1 MPSQIKSSPSIIQPM
16 ESVAEAKDKQ
26 TEKKI
31 IKGIKQLYDQIVNLE
46 ALRIDNAS
54 GKKIENQKRK
64 IENLSSQIFDLQSE
78 YKTLINEDYE
88 KLFDEYKQTGN
99 RRKILSVLNYK
110 TPFEKKLNSL
120 HSYYN
125 KELDRHYS
133 KQRQI
138 ENKIDVL
145 EDERQYFKKS
155 WKHKISKYETRI
167 QKLNEALRINQ
178 YLINLDEEI
187 KVVISDFLSELA
199 DLKNTLKKQHEEL
212 YKEQKKET

>member
-1 MPSQIKSSPSIIQPM
+1 M
-16 ESVAEAKDKQ
+16 
-26 TEKKI
+26 
-31 IKGIKQLYDQIVNLE
+31 
-46 ALRIDNAS
+46 
-54 GKKIENQKRK
+54 
-64 IENLSSQIFDLQSE
+64 
-78 YKTLINEDYE
+78 
-88 KLFDEYKQTGN
+88 
-99 RRKILSVLNYK
+99 LNYK
-110 TPFEKKLNSL
+110 TLLEKKLNSL

-167 QKLNEALRINQ
+167 QNLKEALRINQ

-199 DLKNTLKKQHEEL
+199 DLKNTLKKQDEEL
-212 YKEQKKET
+212 CKEQKRNITP